1 MKMQQLQ
8 TQVPATNVKI
18 VMGSE
23 DTHVTSVGI
32 ELDGVRF
39 VASRMPFIGAEG
51 RLKTLRTLRE
61 FAHRL
66 ELVGINVEGAEQL
79 EPLIGKAEKA
89 FKELKK

>member
-1 MKMQQLQ
+1 
-8 TQVPATNVKI
+8 
-18 VMGSE
+18 
-23 DTHVTSVGI
+23 
-32 ELDGVRF
+32 
-39 VASRMPFIGAEG
+39 MPFIGAEG